1 MNVFLLMFPLA
12 MAVELRT
19 LVYQDK
25 LRIYPAKK
33 IGDKILPSFDEQR
46 NVGLSMRRKKFVLKA
61 ESHLTINHFWKLLG
75 RKDDELAKRSHA
87 LRINDSRLYMSL
99 LKSPVDNVTLF
110 SVILASL
117 KMPEN
122 CHVNLVVDDNE
133 IKKIAKDSVQ
143 AFANVG
149 LKLKHILPKTLV
161 LALDGYVKGIITKKY
176 VLTISTGGEK
186 GVFCL
191 YATDIVEKDQKAKPA
206 NDTSKGEEKDEKQGA
221 EAESKSEEQ
230 KKKDVNGGNA
240 LKLVFVHETELI
252 SDVAIK
258 KIMYEFIRSSVEK
271 AYNKFRTEKRSL
283 EPVEVGYYPFD
294 DGEKRPEY
302 YFLVEEIAEEMIHVV
317 QKRAPTYVRIE
328 IIIYNS
334 SGKQLGVLTG
344 QEFHL
349 EELYRKLDEY
359 CDRHRDAVVAFEENL
374 LNSMLGAIDDK
385 NVTADDLFQHVDV
398 VCNGISMQLNLVKQ
412 FFKTLEIKNREFV
425 TYYGTSGNYYEQYK
439 IKDERVYRVT
449 SVPISTKMY
458 NDIMHEVEL
467 YERSNNILSK
477 HSKILYDHPIVN
489 TYKDLRSRIEQDVS
503 DLTLDQYND
512 FVDNYV
518 RVGKDYDPK
527 ELEMAHAA
535 LRNQFKEVEAL
546 KKKEPEIHKAVKSTY
561 KKVKDWYKEHGKA
574 IQVTYRDI
582 VNQKSE
588 LMHLISAL
596 RRDKATREMN
606 EAKEKERL
614 EAEKKAVKA
623 ALTKKKAKKTA
634 ALVEETELDQFTK
647 NLLLAGVNGI
657 DFFKDLV
664 GTTNEDKHEY
674 DVRQKDAFGEMSHRT
689 KYEQDVPHL
698 VKLSSDGEDNAVP
711 SWEEINFDAR
721 KGMEKLMGLLK
732 DASPLIDNRNN
743 STRDYE
749 KVLRGMQEKLASLGV
764 ANFGDRKGRDK
775 KQRSVSHEEL

>member
-33 IGDKILPSFDEQR
+33 IGDKILPSFEEQR

-75 RKDDELAKRSHA
+75 REDAELAKGSHA
-87 LRINDSRLYMSL
+87 LRMDDSRLYMSL
-99 LKSPVDNVTLF
+99 FKSPVDNVTLF

-133 IKKIAKDSVQ
+133 VKKIAKDAVQ
-143 AFANVG
+143 AFVNVG

-161 LALDGYVKGIITKKY
+161 LALDGYIKGIITKRY

-186 GVFCL
+186 GVFCF
-191 YATDIVEKDQKAKPA
+191 YATDIVGEDQKAKPTSDA
-206 NDTSKGEEKDEKQGA
+206 SKGEDKKQGA
-221 EAESKSEEQ
+221 EAESKSEVQ
-230 KKKDVNGGNA
+230 KKKDVNGGEA

-258 KIMYEFIRSSVEK
+258 KIMYEFIRGFVEK

-334 SGKQLGVLTG
+334 SGKQLGVLTS

-374 LNSMLGAIDDK
+374 VNSMLGAIDDK
-385 NVTADDLFQHVDV
+385 SVTAGDLLKHVDV

-439 IKDERVYRVT
+439 IRDDRVYRVT
-449 SVPISTKMY
+449 SVPVSTKMY
-458 NDIMHEVEL
+458 KDIMHEVEL
-467 YERSNNILSK
+467 YERSSSILGK

-535 LRNQFKEVEAL
+535 LCNQFKEVEAL
-546 KKKEPEIHKAVKSTY
+546 KKKEPEIHKAVESTY
-561 KKVKDWYKEHGKA
+561 KKVKDWYKEHGKT

-596 RRDKATREMN
+596 RRDKVTREMN

-614 EAEKKAVKA
+614 EAEKKAAKA
-623 ALTKKKAKKTA
+623 ALTREKAKKA
-634 ALVEETELDQFTK
+634 AAFVEETGLDQITK
-647 NLLLAGVNGI
+647 NVLLAGVNGI

-664 GTTNEDKHEY
+664 GMTSKDKHEY
-674 DVRQKDAFGEMSHRT
+674 DVQQRDAFGEMSRRT
-689 KYEQDVPHL
+689 KYVQDIPHL
-698 VKLSSDGEDNAVP
+698 VRLSSDGGDNAVS
-711 SWEEINFDAR
+711 SWEEVNFDAR

-732 DASPLIDNRNN
+732 DAGPLIDNSND
-743 STRDYE
+743 SILDYE
-749 KVLRGMQEKLASLGV
+749 KVLRGMQEKLASLGA

-775 KQRSVSHEEL
+775 KQRSISHEEL